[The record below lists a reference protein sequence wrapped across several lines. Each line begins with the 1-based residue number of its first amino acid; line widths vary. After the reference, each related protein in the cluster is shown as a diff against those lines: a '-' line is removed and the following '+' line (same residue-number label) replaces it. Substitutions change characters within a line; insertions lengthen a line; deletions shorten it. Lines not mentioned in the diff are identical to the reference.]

1 MTESQEWSYDSD
13 ILFLSSKVR
22 SQNRLTVP
30 EQFREICF
38 DDYPDDPST
47 FWVYSDS
54 ESPPFISK
62 SYRNDDD
69 LSTTG
74 IYDLNDGSWIQI
86 AKEAVDNSNLDD
98 LEEGSILYFFTK
110 KEFLESGIA
119 YILTAHAIE
128 NVLRDEISSLKIDEG
143 HADSAAVEDDTPVES
158 ENQELIEK
166 LESTRRIVNRG
177 KYGSTD
183 LTQVDDIPELSISDC
198 LKRANLDPFLQS

>member
-1 MTESQEWSYDSD
+1 MTESREWSYDSD

-22 SQNRLTVP
+22 SQNRITVP

-62 SYRNDDD
+62 SYRNDDGV
-69 LSTTG
+69 STTG

-86 AKEAVDNSNLDD
+86 AKDAVDNSNLGN

-128 NVLRDEISSLKIDEG
+128 RVLSDEISSLRIDEEY
-143 HADSAAVEDDTPVES
+143 ADSETVEGDTPVES

-166 LESTRRIVNRG
+166 LESARSIVNRG

-183 LTQVDDIPELSISDC
+183 LTQVDYIPDLSISDS
-198 LKRANLDPFLQS
+198 LKRANLGPPLQN